1 MQRIPEPELMD
12 DVEQARAYA
21 AADFAEPHQRFIEL
35 LRERFPSEAPGSALE
50 LGCGAG
56 DICIRLARAFPQS
69 IVHGID
75 GAEAMLACGR
85 EAVHASG
92 LADRVELVRG
102 YLPDDAPPL
111 SGYELVFSNS
121 LLHHL
126 ADPAVLWQSVR
137 RFARPGA
144 PVFVMDLMRPES
156 RAEAAE
162 LCARYAGGEPPV
174 LRRDFECSLLAA
186 YRPGEVEAQLVS
198 AGLESLQ
205 VEVISDRHLIAWGR
219 TPAA

>member
-21 AADFAEPHQRFIEL
+21 AADFAEPHQRFIQL
-35 LRERFPSEAPGSALE
+35 LCERFPSGDPASALE

-56 DICIRLARAFPQS
+56 DICIRFARAFPRS

-85 EAVHASG
+85 EAMRASG
-92 LADRVELVRG
+92 LADRVELARG

-111 SGYELVFSNS
+111 EKYELLFSNS

-126 ADPAVLWQSVR
+126 AEPGVLWRSVR
-137 RFARPGA
+137 RFAQPGA
-144 PVFVMDLMRPES
+144 PVFVMDLMRPAS
-156 RAEAAE
+156 RAEAAQ
-162 LCARYAGGEPPV
+162 LCARYAAGEPPV
-174 LRRDFECSLLAA
+174 LQRDFECSLLAA
-186 YRPGEVEAQLVS
+186 YTPDEVEAQLLS
-198 AGLESLQ
+198 AGLESLR
-205 VEVISDRHLIAWGR
+205 VEVVSDRHLIVWGR